1 MVAYHV
7 RQESSRSSTLW
18 ARLCRSLAI
27 AAACLVL
34 FPSVSASDDS
44 IRLRFFEEGQSR
56 APKHGTPASGSPQET
71 QATMVRLLDALES
84 LQVPEIRLFAAPVG
98 FSFVNAEARYV
109 SCDAY
114 LLRRPGRAPPALLS

>member
-1 MVAYHV
+1 
-7 RQESSRSSTLW
+7 
-18 ARLCRSLAI
+18 
-27 AAACLVL
+27 
-34 FPSVSASDDS
+34 
-44 IRLRFFEEGQSR
+44 
-56 APKHGTPASGSPQET
+56 
-71 QATMVRLLDALES
+71 MVRLLDALES